1 MDLRQKIWKS
11 ITCNS
16 IFTSFLPADQYI
28 MMRRSGCPMKESDLY
43 PMLNLNPKVSNYPL
57 PRRFQV
63 TQPTV
68 DDKMGD
74 IKRKAYQDQGYS
86 YGPEPT
92 ILNTERVGTIKKLLN
107 LEKDLI

>member
-1 MDLRQKIWKS
+1 
-11 ITCNS
+11 
-16 IFTSFLPADQYI
+16 

-74 IKRKAYQDQGYS
+74 IKRKH
-86 YGPEPT
+86 
-92 ILNTERVGTIKKLLN
+92 IKIKDIPMVRN
-107 LEKDLI
+107 LQY

>member
-1 MDLRQKIWKS
+1 
-11 ITCNS
+11 
-16 IFTSFLPADQYI
+16 

-68 DDKMGD
+68 DIKMGRYQEKKHIKIKD
-74 IKRKAYQDQGYS
+74 IPMVR
-86 YGPEPT
+86 
-92 ILNTERVGTIKKLLN
+92 N
-107 LEKDLI
+107 LQY